1 MKSVFLK
8 YVSAL
13 MALWYCLSII
23 GFDVHSCTVTGST
36 FVNSVLNGTTCEE
49 VHPEHDCCC
58 HGSCCHNACSHDHD
72 LPSSE
77 NVDDN
82 DDCCTNEIEVLESEG
97 VTTADDNA
105 SGMFDVASVL
115 AFVENDYN
123 TLLRTEAATI
133 SGRPDSGYYRQPDIL
148 AVLSIWRI

>member
-58 HGSCCHNACSHDHD
+58 HGSCCHNACSHDHEA
-72 LPSSE
+72 PSSE
-77 NVDDN
+77 EVDEN
-82 DDCCTNEIEVLESEG
+82 DDCCTNEIEVLDSEG
-97 VTTADDNA
+97 VAAAEDNA
-105 SGMFDVASVL
+105 CDMYDATSVL

-123 TLLRTEAATI
+123 SLLRTESAAV
-133 SGRPDSGYYRQPDIL
+133 SYKPDSGHFRQPDIL

>member
-58 HGSCCHNACSHDHD
+58 HGSCCHNACRHDHEA
-72 LPSSE
+72 PSSE
-77 NVDDN
+77 EVDEN
-82 DDCCTNEIEVLESEG
+82 DECCTNEIEVLDSEG
-97 VTTADDNA
+97 VAAAEDNA
-105 SGMFDVASVL
+105 CDMHDATSAL

-123 TLLRTEAATI
+123 SLLRTESAAV
-133 SGRPDSGYYRQPDIL
+133 SYKPDSGHFRQPDIL

>member
-1 MKSVFLK
+1 MKCVFLK
-8 YVSAL
+8 YVSVL
-13 MALWYCLSII
+13 MAMWYCLSII

-58 HGSCCHNACSHDHD
+58 HGSCCHTACGHDHSS
-72 LPSSE
+72 PSAE
-77 NVDDN
+77 TVDEN
-82 DDCCTNEIEVLESEG
+82 DDCCTNEIEVLDSEG
-97 VTTADDNA
+97 VTTVEDYA
-105 SGMFDVASVL
+105 FDVLDATSVL

-123 TLLRTEAATI
+123 SLLHSEAATVLYV
-133 SGRPDSGYYRQPDIL
+133 PDSGHYRQPDLL

>member
-58 HGSCCHNACSHDHD
+58 HGSCCHSACSHDHEA
-72 LPSSE
+72 PSSE
-77 NVDDN
+77 EVDEN
-82 DDCCTNEIEVLESEG
+82 DDCCTNEIEVLDSEG
-97 VTTADDNA
+97 VAAAEDNA
-105 SGMFDVASVL
+105 CDMHDATTVL

-123 TLLRTEAATI
+123 SLLRTEAATV
-133 SGRPDSGYYRQPDIL
+133 SYKPDSGHFRQPDIL